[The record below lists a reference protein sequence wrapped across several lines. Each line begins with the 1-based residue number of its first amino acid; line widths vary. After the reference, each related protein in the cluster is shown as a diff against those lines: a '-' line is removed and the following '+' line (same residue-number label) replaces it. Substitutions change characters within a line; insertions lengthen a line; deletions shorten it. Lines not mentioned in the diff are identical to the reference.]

1 MKSNRILV
9 RDAVK
14 AVTKCGDADEV
25 YFVFKTRQEKDG
37 TPVDFDL
44 TIDIACVD
52 LRTYKRKLPIAEY
65 AANFALHVMEHDA
78 ARWKQCKI
86 TKVEVE
92 ARKYNGR
99 WLEDGESSD
108 RCDDGHVV
116 VELH

>member
-25 YFVFKTRQEKDG
+25 YFVFYTRQERDG
-37 TPVDFDL
+37 TIVDFDL
-44 TIDIACVD
+44 IVDIASLD
-52 LRTYKRKLPIAEY
+52 LRRYTRVRPFSEH
-65 AANFALHVMEHDA
+65 AADFAMRVVEQIVVQ
-78 ARWKQCKI
+78 WGCKV

-92 ARKYNGR
+92 SRKYNGHR
-99 WLEDGESSD
+99 LECGESSD